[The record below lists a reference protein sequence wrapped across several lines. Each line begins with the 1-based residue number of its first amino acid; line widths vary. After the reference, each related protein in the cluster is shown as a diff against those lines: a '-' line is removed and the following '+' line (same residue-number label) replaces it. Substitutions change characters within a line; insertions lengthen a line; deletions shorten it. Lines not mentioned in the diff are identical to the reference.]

1 MAYTFGDIENAPGQ
15 VYDFLKRKFVSLTK
29 PDEEGDY
36 SSRKGSISRQQ
47 KLAEALSQ
55 MGAQEQAVSTA
66 GGITA
71 PMSGMGA
78 LARGLTSFGGP
89 TVEGGTFNLGGT
101 SPQTP
106 LAPQDRGNVQMRD
119 VSQSLPDIMLG
130 DVKSTA
136 QGARPYEDQQRL
148 LREYRR
154 SSDPN
159 VRQMAT
165 EERALIEAERE
176 RNKPTWRQPGDQLF
190 TNEGVAVGTGVP
202 MAPRTTYV
210 GGDNPAEDYII
221 VATTDDQGR
230 PVQRRI
236 LKSSIPIA
244 GEPPNITEPTQA
256 MNYPNNPTVMV
267 NGQEFTNPYYKKG
280 RE

>member
-1 MAYTFGDIENAPGQ
+1 
-15 VYDFLKRKFVSLTK
+15 
-29 PDEEGDY
+29 
-36 SSRKGSISRQQ
+36 
-47 KLAEALSQ
+47 

-71 PMSGMGA
+71 PVSGMGA
-78 LARGLTSFGGP
+78 LARGLTSFGGAYMSGKAERDAAALDKASLKDAADKVEALYTMPVEGP

-165 EERALIEAERE
+165 EERALIEAGRE
-176 RNKPTWRQPGDQLF
+176 RDKPTWRQPGDQLF

-230 PVQRRI
+230 PVQHRI